1 MNLKNIPM
9 KVKLIGLML
18 LISLIPMII
27 IAYFSAT
34 KSTES
39 LIAGSFNQLNAIR
52 GIKQAQVSNYMS
64 EREGDLGVLVETTTA
79 LLDAQISKI
88 QAIQDLKKARVES
101 LFANVE
107 ATIHISKDDPF
118 ISQGFNAINSVFD
131 QGINSTK
138 WQQQVDQYDVRLKDV
153 VNDAGWYDL
162 LLINEQGDI
171 VYSAGEESDLGM
183 NLNNDAELQN
193 SALAKAFAL
202 AKIRGIEEVTIGDF
216 QPYVPS
222 NGEQA
227 AFAVAKLKFAE
238 GYIAMQLSSDVINV
252 IVQQRSGMDKTAE
265 SYLVGESD
273 GVTSYRSDQVIKSGK
288 IGEIKSSEY
297 INNALAGKAQISIQ
311 HGSTGNTEL
320 VAISPL
326 NIKGLNWVLVTS
338 GSLEEVLAVKSK
350 GDEQDYFEKYVD
362 EYGYYDLFLILPD
375 GEVFYSVGK
384 ENDYQTNMVTGKYRD
399 SGLGKLTRQV
409 LQTGQYGVV
418 DFAPYAPSND
428 QPAGFIAQP
437 YIKEGKVELIVALQL
452 SLESINAIMQQ
463 RDGMGKTG
471 ETYLVGSDKLMRSD
485 SFLDP
490 KGHSVNASFAGNI
503 KNNGV
508 DTEAVRDALNGIS
521 DSKIISDYN
530 GNSVLS
536 SYSPVKI
543 GDTNWVI
550 IAEIDEAEIM
560 MPVNALVESILLIAV
575 VFLVL
580 IIILA
585 YLFALSITKPVI
597 KSVVFAQELAKGN
610 LTADLDVDQKDE
622 IGQLGTALIVMRDQ
636 IKGVIETVRSGANNL
651 ASASEEVSATAQSMS
666 SSANEQASSVE
677 ETSSSMEQMTASI
690 TQNTENAKVTDG
702 MASQAAKE
710 AVEGG
715 ESVAETVAAMKQ
727 IADKIG
733 IIDDIAY
740 QTNLL
745 ALNAAIEAAR
755 AGEHGKGFAVVAAE
769 VRKLAERSQ
778 VAAQEISSVA
788 SSSVTL
794 AETAGRLL
802 GQIVPSINKT
812 SDLVQEIS
820 AASEEQSAG
829 VGQINSAMGQL
840 NTITQQNASSSEE
853 LSATAEE
860 MSSQAQQLQ
869 SVMAFFKITEQ
880 MSNASNASNASDNYK
895 QTSSKTPVRS
905 AVPEARNSSLD
916 ESEFAKF

>member
-1 MNLKNIPM
+1 MNLKNVPM

-18 LISLIPMII
+18 LISLLPMII

-34 KSTES
+34 SASES

-52 GIKQAQVSNYMS
+52 AVKQGQVANFMD
-64 EREGDLGVLVETTTA
+64 EREGDLGVLVETTSA
-79 LLDAQISKI
+79 LLDTQISKL

-101 LFANVE
+101 LFETIE
-107 ATIHISKDDPF
+107 ATINISKDDPF
-118 ISQGFNAINSVFD
+118 IARGFNAINSVFD

-138 WQQQVDQYDVRLKDV
+138 WQQQVDQYDARLKDV

-162 LLINEQGDI
+162 FLINAQGDI

-183 NLNNDAELQN
+183 NLNTDVQLRN
-193 SALAKAFAL
+193 SALGKAFAL
-202 AKIRGIEEVTIGDF
+202 AKNRGNDEVTIGDF
-216 QPYVPS
+216 QPYAPS

-238 GYIAMQLSSDVINV
+238 GYIAMQLSSDVINA
-252 IVQQRSGMDKTAE
+252 IVQQRSGMGKTAE
-265 SYLVGESD
+265 SYLVGESA
-273 GVTSYRSDQVIKSGK
+273 GITSYRSDLVIKSGK
-288 IGEIKSSEY
+288 IGAEKSSEY
-297 INNALAGKAQISIQ
+297 INNALAGKTETSIEL
-311 HGSTGNTEL
+311 GSTGAAEL
-320 VAISPL
+320 IASSPL
-326 NIKGLNWVLVTS
+326 NIKGLNWVMVTS
-338 GSLEEVLAVKSK
+338 GHLDEVLAVKAK

-362 EYGYYDLFLILPD
+362 KYGYYDLFLIHPD

-384 ENDYQTNMVTGKYRD
+384 ENDYQTNIINGKYRD

-428 QPAGFIAQP
+428 QPAAFIAQP
-437 YIKEGKVELIVALQL
+437 YMKEGKVELIVALQL
-452 SLESINAIMQQ
+452 SLDSINAIMQL
-463 RDGMGKTG
+463 RDGMGETG

-490 KGHSVNASFAGNI
+490 QGHSVKASFAGNV

-508 DTEAVRDALNGIS
+508 DTQAVRDALNGNS
-521 DSKIISDYN
+521 ASKIISDYN

-543 GDTNWVI
+543 GDTNWIV
-550 IAEIDEAEIM
+550 IAEIDEAEVM
-560 MPVNALVESILLIAV
+560 MPVTALVEKIVLIAII
-575 VFLVL
+575 FLVL
-580 IIILA
+580 IIIMA
-585 YLFALSITKPVI
+585 YLFALSITKPVT
-597 KSVVFAQELAKGN
+597 KSVAFAQELAKGN
-610 LTADLDVDQKDE
+610 LAANLDVDQKDE
-622 IGQLGTALIVMRDQ
+622 IGQLSNAMVVMRDQ
-636 IKGVIETVRSGANNL
+636 IKNVIETVSSGANNL

-666 SSANEQASSVE
+666 SATNEQASSVE

-715 ESVAETVAAMKQ
+715 EAVKQTVSAMKQ

-778 VAAQEISSVA
+778 VAAQEIGSVA

-820 AASEEQSAG
+820 AASEEQSEG
-829 VGQINSAMGQL
+829 VDQINSAMGQL

-869 SVMAFFKITEQ
+869 SVMSFFTITQ
-880 MSNASNASNASDNYK
+880 QATDSYKASSPPSA
-895 QTSSKTPVRS
+895 KTPVIS
-905 AVPEARNSSLD
+905 AVPAAMNNALD